1 MVKHSLNAV
10 CILLASLIFYVRTF
24 VELYAED
31 KGLCTDLLICLP
43 LQGASEVMTRVAEVL
58 RAAAAEEPSSAER
71 GDGGGDAKPP
81 AERVAE
87 SIGEAL
93 AQGVGVA
100 IKGNSSKKAGGL

>member
-1 MVKHSLNAV
+1 
-10 CILLASLIFYVRTF
+10 
-24 VELYAED
+24 
-31 KGLCTDLLICLP
+31 
-43 LQGASEVMTRVAEVL
+43 MTRVAEVL

-81 AERVAE
+81 AEHVAE

-100 IKGNSSKKAGGL
+100 IKGNSSKEAGATGFLAENKGGSVQFGDTKS